1 MASVSP
7 QRTKTGAQQEL
18 CDAVVPRT
26 MLATMNRSIKEVSTA
41 LVALEAENEALQR
54 LTSLRLEMD
63 RIRTRLQ
70 SCYNATGVKP
80 SEQTPST
87 AASTN
92 ASAPTTLQAQYPL
105 CCAMLTVTPSPSQV
119 ESSLVF
125 ASSRSTDGFPQ
136 STHHHHAILDD
147 ISSAQLKIIQRCD
160 ALNQKLT
167 KLQSTTA
174 SMKNLYGGLQVA
186 HRVLNCAGHAASS
199 PTILPTLHRL
209 STLLCSTQT
218 SSPTA
223 IEGIDQLAFRRQLSN
238 FESSYLESWEKHF
251 FHSTLETAAELITV
265 RKSAREAQGELLD
278 LQIDI
283 RRRWKTEVDRTL
295 STTAVT
301 TNRMR
306 LSEALSSLT
315 ETQNELT
322 KSLESLSSLNK

>member
-1 MASVSP
+1 
-7 QRTKTGAQQEL
+7 
-18 CDAVVPRT
+18 

-41 LVALEAENEALQR
+41 VVVLEAENDALQR
-54 LTSLRLEMD
+54 LTNLRLEMD
-63 RIRTRLQ
+63 GIRTRLQ
-70 SCYNATGVKP
+70 SCYNAIGVKP
-80 SEQTPST
+80 TDQTPST

-92 ASAPTTLQAQYPL
+92 ASTPTTLQAQYPL
-105 CCAMLTVTPSPSQV
+105 CCAMLTVTSSPSQLD
-119 ESSLVF
+119 SSLVF
-125 ASSRSTDGFPQ
+125 ASSRSTGGFPQ
-136 STHHHHAILDD
+136 ITHHHAILDD
-147 ISSAQLKIIQRCD
+147 ISGAQLKIIQRCD
-160 ALNQKLT
+160 ALNQKLAT
-167 KLQSTTA
+167 LQSTSA
-174 SMKNLYGGLQVA
+174 SMKDLYGGLKVA

-209 STLLCSTQT
+209 STLLCSAET

-223 IEGIDQLAFRRQLSN
+223 IDDKLAFRRHLSN
-238 FESSYLESWEKHF
+238 FESSYLEIWEKHF

-265 RKSAREAQGELLD
+265 RNSAREAQGELLD

-283 RRRWKTEVDRTL
+283 RRRWKAEVDRRL

-322 KSLESLSSLNK
+322 KSLESLSSLKK